1 MSLVRHRTSLIG
13 KDAPEKFL
21 FLSSSYH
28 VPPLKK
34 RAVNCDPSSTLTTSS
49 SEHIWGKNLTHT
61 NNVDANNLVALV
73 SDKKSSTTSSI
84 TAATLIEEKN
94 EMKINSTLLS
104 YADSLYNSCEDI
116 DSGDDEK
123 MSKKHFKE
131 DVINLLTDWI
141 LVNLKNPYPNQSEK
155 DRLASLSGLSV
166 QQICDWLANVRKR
179 HLFPVI
185 RY

>member
-1 MSLVRHRTSLIG
+1 
-13 KDAPEKFL
+13 
-21 FLSSSYH
+21 

-34 RAVNCDPSSTLTTSS
+34 RAVNCDPQRFAESVSNSS
-49 SEHIWGKNLTHT
+49 SKHIWGQNLTHT
-61 NNVDANNLVALV
+61 NNVDVDNFVALV
-73 SDKKSSTTSSI
+73 PALST
-84 TAATLIEEKN
+84 TAATPIEERS
-94 EMKINSTLLS
+94 ELKINSTLLS

-116 DSGDDEK
+116 DSEYDDAK
-123 MSKKHFKE
+123 ILSKKHFKE
-131 DVINLLTDWI
+131 DVTNLLTDWI